1 MRTETEA
8 VLRKQYEAYA
18 AMDIAAIDSAMP
30 DDGVMH
36 ISGQHPLSGEYHG
49 KVAAWEYLG
58 KVAEVSGGQGGFV
71 VHSITTDDHGH
82 GVALL
87 TGTIRDYVRQ
97 MIHVWHVKD
106 GRITEFWDAY
116 LDAAAED
123 AFWNTALTQQ
133 PR

>member
-1 MRTETEA
+1 
-8 VLRKQYEAYA
+8 
-18 AMDIAAIDSAMP
+18 MDIAAIDSAMP

-36 ISGQHPLSGEYHG
+36 ISGQHPWSGEYRG

-97 MIHVWHVKD
+97 MIHVWHVRD

-133 PR
+133 PS

>member
-1 MRTETEA
+1 MRRSPVDA
-8 VLRKQYEAYA
+8 V
-18 AMDIAAIDSAMP
+18 
-30 DDGVMH
+30 
-36 ISGQHPLSGEYHG
+36 QHPGSDFPVVRQRPSSGEDHG

-58 KVAEVSGGQGGFV
+58 KVAEVSGGRGGFV

-87 TGTIRDYVRQ
+87 TGTVRDYVRQ